1 MMARLDEIAQR
12 AEKATKGPWTV
23 SIDYNYG
30 DETGFARVFAP
41 DVDGKPDMIVDYVSR
56 EDCEF
61 IAHAREDIPYLVAE
75 VRSLQAENE
84 AAHRV
89 LSQAGVTR
97 GGGPDG
103 ADPIIF
109 DLPSRLHGLLEE
121 QLEVRAEV
129 RSLQQQLSQRSAPC
143 AIEGCQY
150 SSQEREVI
158 ELQRQLAEAQQ
169 QIAALR
175 QETASND

>member
-1 MMARLDEIAQR
+1 MTRLDEIAQR
-12 AEKATKGPWTV
+12 SKDGYWMAEPEFEA
-23 SIDYNYG
+23 
-30 DETGFARVFAP
+30 
-41 DVDGKPDMIVDYVSR
+41 DVH
-56 EDCEF
+56 F
-61 IAHAREDIPYLVAE
+61 LVAE

-129 RSLQQQLSQRSAPC
+129 RSLQQQ
-143 AIEGCQY
+143 
-150 SSQEREVI
+150 
-158 ELQRQLAEAQQ
+158 
-169 QIAALR
+169 IAALR
-175 QETASND
+175 QETQ

>member
-1 MMARLDEIAQR
+1 MTRLDEIAQR
-12 AEKATKGPWTV
+12 VEVWLLTATDYSGQLVKELLAEVRRLDAEKVANQRFHERYKAMAVTL
-23 SIDYNYG
+23 
-30 DETGFARVFAP
+30 E
-41 DVDGKPDMIVDYVSR
+41 
-56 EDCEF
+56 
-61 IAHAREDIPYLVAE
+61 AE

-129 RSLQQQLSQRSAPC
+129 RSLQQQLADAGSEILLLRQTLGFRN
-143 AIEGCQY
+143 
-150 SSQEREVI
+150 QE
-158 ELQRQLAEAQQ
+158 LSEAQQ
-169 QIAALR
+169 QIAAL
-175 QETASND
+175 QENQQ